1 MDIRQLT
8 YFLEVAKQKS
18 MTKAADTLHV
28 SQPALSKTLKGLEVE
43 LGMTLIVRSNKSSE
57 VTDAGLVVMDY
68 AKKVTALLDEMST
81 TLSDMTHLK
90 RGMIHIGL
98 PPIIGSLFFPKVL
111 AEFHLAHPNI
121 KIKITEYGAAKVT
134 KSVAEGEIE
143 IGVAVLPIDEEDF
156 NLYPIVQEEMKLVIH
171 HKHPLASKK
180 KVHLKELKNEEI
192 IFYSEEFAL
201 HQIMWKQFINEGFE
215 PKILFKSSQW
225 DFMSEMVAAN
235 LGITILPES
244 ICNRI
249 DNENVRIIDLIPS
262 TPWHLAVI
270 TKKEKYVSFA
280 AQTFI
285 DFVLD
290 FVHGKHSS

>member
-28 SQPALSKTLKGLEVE
+28 SQPALSKMLKGLEDE
-43 LGMTLIVRSNKSSE
+43 LGMTLIVRSNKASE
-57 VTDAGLVVMDY
+57 VTDAGLIVMDY
-68 AKKVTALLDEMST
+68 AKKVTGLLNEMSS

-90 RGMIHIGL
+90 RGTIHVGL

-111 AEFHLAHPNI
+111 AEFHLAYPNI

-134 KSVAEGEIE
+134 KSVAEGELE
-143 IGVAVLPIDEEDF
+143 IGVAVLPIDEEDY
-156 NLYPIVQEEMKLVIH
+156 NLYPIVKEEMKLVIH
-171 HKHPLASKK
+171 HKHPLARRKN
-180 KVHLKELKNEEI
+180 VRLKELKNEEF

-201 HQIMWKQFINEGFE
+201 HQIMWNQFIKEGFE

-249 DNENVRIIDLIPS
+249 DNDNVHIIDLTPS

-290 FVHGKHSS
+290 FVHGKHSN